1 MLGVRAGG
9 LRPQAQYYGTV
20 SLGTPPQSFQV
31 IFDTGSADLWVPSA
45 RCCRLH
51 LACCRGRGLGKGAG
65 LRKGAGV
72 SELLRAAGLLEGAG
86 LTEGEGLKRGCG
98 EWAAAARSWA
108 AVGGGA

>member
-1 MLGVRAGG
+1 MGVRAGG

-65 LRKGAGV
+65 LRNGAGSASCCV
-72 SELLRAAGLLEGAG
+72 QLGCWRGRGLKGGVVRGLLPP
-86 LTEGEGLKRGCG
+86 
-98 EWAAAARSWA
+98 
-108 AVGGGA
+108 AVGPL